1 MVIIWP
7 MMHPSSFILSGLF
20 KHSNG
25 LDDFTFL
32 TILFLI
38 ANQTPEEQSLFSRTE
53 QMYFFFSPKIKKLG
67 FTMSISYLF
76 RSFITMDVFLSNDF

>member
-53 QMYFFFSPKIKKLG
+53 QMYFFFFHQKSRNWVLLCQSHTYLG
-67 FTMSISYLF
+67 HL
-76 RSFITMDVFLSNDF
+76 